1 MSTAFLVHAFVGL
14 APVVGF
20 LLALRFLDS
29 YALVSLKAV
38 VALVLAGVA
47 VAFAC
52 SYANGALLGATG
64 MPIETY
70 SRLVA
75 PLLEETAK
83 ALVVVALLRTHRVGF
98 LVDAAIAGFA
108 VGTGFAIVENLWY
121 QRLLPD
127 AGLGT
132 WIARGFGTALMHGG
146 ATAIFAMA
154 SLAAVER
161 AGRATLLAFL
171 PGLAIA
177 TLLHAGYNH
186 LGEHPR
192 VATLVVL
199 VVLPLTMAAVYRV
212 SERAL
217 GAWLGQGFDA
227 DAAMVSAIGSGEF
240 PGSPAGHYLETVR
253 HRFAG
258 PVAADLLCYLRLA
271 KELGLRAKGLLLM
284 REAGFEAE
292 PDEDTRA
299 KLAELEYL
307 EGSIGRTGLM
317 AVHPLLAT
325 SHRDLWQLRLLGK

>member
-1 MSTAFLVHAFVGL
+1 MTTAILVDAFVGL
-14 APVVGF
+14 APAIGF

-47 VAFAC
+47 VAFGCAW
-52 SYANGALLGATG
+52 ANGAILGATG
-64 MPIETY
+64 MPVATY
-70 SRLVA
+70 SRYLA

-83 ALVVVALLRTHRVGF
+83 ALVVVALLRTHRIGF

-108 VGTGFAIVENLWY
+108 LGTGFAIVENLWY
-121 QRLLPD
+121 QRLMPD

-132 WIARGFGTALMHGG
+132 WIVRGFGTALMHGG
-146 ATAIFAMA
+146 TTAIFAMA

-186 LGEHPR
+186 LGGHPR
-192 VATLVVL
+192 TAMLVVM
-199 VVLPLTMAAVYRV
+199 VVLPLTMGVVYRL

-217 GAWLGQGFDA
+217 GNWLGAGFDA
-227 DAAMVSAIGSGEF
+227 DAAMVAAIGSGEF
-240 PGSPAGHYLETVR
+240 SDSPAGRYLDTVR

-271 KELGLRAKGLLLM
+271 KELALRAKGLLLM

-299 KLAELEYL
+299 KLVELEYL
-307 EGSIGRTGLM
+307 EGSIGRTGLL
-317 AVHPLLAT
+317 AVRPLLAT